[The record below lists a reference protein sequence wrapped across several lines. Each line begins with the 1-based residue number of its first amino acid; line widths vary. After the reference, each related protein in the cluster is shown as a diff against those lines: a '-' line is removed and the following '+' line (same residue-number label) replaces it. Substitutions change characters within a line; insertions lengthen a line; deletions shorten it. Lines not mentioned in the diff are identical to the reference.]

1 MVNKLYHLMDTK
13 KIVSYDSRISLFLEY
28 VNFILL
34 TPSLSPSEP
43 EPVFD
48 AVELDAFIDGFL
60 SIKSDGVGGLG
71 PKVAVPDYIYCNLYI
86 VILYADKGIFYISD
100 L

>member
-1 MVNKLYHLMDTK
+1 MVL
-13 KIVSYDSRISLFLEY
+13 ISRLFL
-28 VNFILL
+28 
-34 TPSLSPSEP
+34 TRHP

-71 PKVAVPDYIYCNLYI
+71 PKVAVPDYIYCNQYI
-86 VILYADKGIFYISD
+86 VISYAY
-100 L
+100 

>member
-1 MVNKLYHLMDTK
+1 MSKFYHLMDTK
-13 KIVSYDSRISLFLEY
+13 HFVSYDSRISFFPEYANFL
-28 VNFILL
+28 LL

-71 PKVAVPDYIYCNLYI
+71 PKVAVPDYIYCNQYI
-86 VILYADKGIFYISD
+86 VISYAY
-100 L
+100 

>member
-1 MVNKLYHLMDTK
+1 MQVYH
-13 KIVSYDSRISLFLEY
+13 FFPEY
-28 VNFILL
+28 VNFLLL

-48 AVELDAFIDGFL
+48 AVELDAFMDGFL

-71 PKVAVPDYIYCNLYI
+71 PKVAVPDYIYCNLNI
-86 VILYADKGIFYISD
+86 VLLYEKKG
-100 L
+100 

>member
-1 MVNKLYHLMDTK
+1 MQVYH
-13 KIVSYDSRISLFLEY
+13 FFPEY
-28 VNFILL
+28 VNFLLL

-48 AVELDAFIDGFL
+48 AVELDAFMDGFL

-71 PKVAVPDYIYCNLYI
+71 PKVAVPDYIYCNLNIVLLYEKKNIFEISLRYYYI
-86 VILYADKGIFYISD
+86 PV
-100 L
+100 

>member
-1 MVNKLYHLMDTK
+1 MLRHLSNLYHVMDTK
-13 KIVSYDSRISLFLEY
+13 KFVSYDARISFFPEY
-28 VNFILL
+28 VKFLLL

-71 PKVAVPDYIYCNLYI
+71 PKVAVPDYINCN
-86 VILYADKGIFYISD
+86 
-100 L
+100 

>member
-1 MVNKLYHLMDTK
+1 MVKKLYHVMDTNT
-13 KIVSYDSRISLFLEY
+13 ITNTIRIIWFQNIIFPEY
-28 VNFILL
+28 VNFLLL

-48 AVELDAFIDGFL
+48 AVELDAFMDGFL

-71 PKVAVPDYIYCNLYI
+71 PKVAVPDYIYCNL
-86 VILYADKGIFYISD
+86 
-100 L
+100 